1 MERVQRPQFHF
12 QQVVI
17 YRMIV
22 RNGRMYYDRTTEIT
36 EDISM
41 AGHYL
46 STKNQPTDL
55 VKRLQ
60 LASNLDAFV
69 IGPLS

>member
-1 MERVQRPQFHF
+1 
-12 QQVVI
+12 
-17 YRMIV
+17 MIV